1 MRGNELIYVGDPMCS
16 WCWGISE
23 VIEQLRVEYRDVM
36 GFRMVLG
43 GLRPGET
50 EPMDVRMAEFLA
62 RHWRKVEKT
71 TGQPFNHDLL
81 ASRTFVYDTEPPSRA
96 VRVADAL
103 HPGMAFPFFQA
114 IQEAFYV
121 RNADTNL
128 LQTYL
133 ALCPRFGFDLEAF
146 EAMYNS
152 SGMLAATQ
160 EDFRLSTSLG
170 IRSFPTVLVRMEN
183 ECHMIA
189 MGYSTFEDLKQEIDY
204 LLAAERI

>member
-23 VIEQLRVEYRDVM
+23 VIEELRQQYAGVM

-50 EPMDVRMAEFLA
+50 EPMDDCLA
-62 RHWRKVEKT
+62 RLLAQRWQEVAHV
-71 TGQPFNHDLL
+71 TGQPFNHALL

-103 HPGMAFPFFQA
+103 QPGLAFPFFQA
-114 IQEAFYV
+114 VQEAFYV

-128 LQTYL
+128 AATYL
-133 ALCPRFGFDLEAF
+133 DLCPAFGLDRGEF
-146 EAMYNS
+146 EALYH
-152 SGMLAATQ
+152 SGAMLAATQ
-160 EDFRLSTSLG
+160 EDFRLSTMLG
-170 IRSFPTVLVRMEN
+170 VRSFPSVLVRVGE
-183 ECHMIA
+183 ECHLVA
-189 MGYSTFEDLKQEIDY
+189 MGYSPLVELQLEIET
-204 LLAAERI
+204 LLAAALT